1 MVLVWFNIVLLILL
15 ILSEFLFSNSWYT
28 QANASVKKDK
38 CMPVRIAVR
47 RLKHGY
53 ISRSLKHTCQLETI
67 NSNSVYQE
75 IKLLISNAES
85 KSQNSFNSMLVLGL
99 LFWFYSMLYFT
110 HDIPK
115 GLWSLFYR
123 DSMFACLYVLKLNLW
138 KAHFTTYFLLK
149 NIKLQ

>member
-1 MVLVWFNIVLLILL
+1 
-15 ILSEFLFSNSWYT
+15 
-28 QANASVKKDK
+28 
-38 CMPVRIAVR
+38 MPVRIAVR

-99 LFWFYSMLYFT
+99 LF
-110 HDIPK
+110 
-115 GLWSLFYR
+115 
-123 DSMFACLYVLKLNLW
+123 
-138 KAHFTTYFLLK
+138 
-149 NIKLQ
+149 